1 MKNVFDIEQFNELYN
16 EGYLLALEY
25 LEPFVPKELED
36 RYEAILELNYVNA
49 SFESGLLEGSI
60 YDIYSLNREQFLRD
74 LGLVSIVTG
83 NSNEY
88 MQSKLLK
95 EEIWSILLK

>member
-1 MKNVFDIEQFNELYN
+1 MMFDIEKFNELYN
-16 EGYLLALEY
+16 EGDLLALEY
-25 LEPFVPKELED
+25 LEPFIPKELKN
-36 RYEAILELNYVNA
+36 RYDAILKLNYINA

-83 NSNEY
+83 NRNEY
-88 MQSKLLK
+88 MQSKVIK
-95 EEIWSILLK
+95 EEK

>member
-1 MKNVFDIEQFNELYN
+1 MMFDIEKFNELYN
-16 EGYLLALEY
+16 EGDLLALEY
-25 LEPFVPKELED
+25 LEPFIPKELKD
-36 RYEAILELNYVNA
+36 RYDAILRLNYTNA

-74 LGLVSIVTG
+74 LGLISIVTG

-88 MQSKLLK
+88 MQSKAIK
-95 EEIWSILLK
+95 EEK

>member
-1 MKNVFDIEQFNELYN
+1 MFDIEKFNKLYN
-16 EGYLLALEY
+16 EGDLLALEY
-25 LEPFVPKELED
+25 LEPFIPKELKN
-36 RYEAILELNYVNA
+36 RYDAILKLNYINA

-83 NSNEY
+83 NRNEY
-88 MQSKLLK
+88 MQSKAIK
-95 EEIWSILLK
+95 EEK

>member
-1 MKNVFDIEQFNELYN
+1 MIFDIEKFNELYN
-16 EGYLLALEY
+16 EGDLLALEY
-25 LEPFVPKELED
+25 LEPFIPKELKD
-36 RYEAILELNYVNA
+36 RYEAVLELNYVNA

-60 YDIYSLNREQFLRD
+60 YDIYSLNKEQFLRD

-88 MQSKLLK
+88 MQSKV
-95 EEIWSILLK
+95 ILESEGK

>member
-1 MKNVFDIEQFNELYN
+1 MIFDIEKFNELYN
-16 EGYLLALEY
+16 EGDLLALEY
-25 LEPFVPKELED
+25 LEPFIPKELKD
-36 RYEAILELNYVNA
+36 RYDAILELNYANA

-60 YDIYSLNREQFLRD
+60 YDIYSLNKEQFFRD

-88 MQSKLLK
+88 MQSKV
-95 EEIWSILLK
+95 ILESEGK

>member
-1 MKNVFDIEQFNELYN
+1 MMFDIEKFNELYN
-16 EGYLLALEY
+16 EGDLLALEY
-25 LEPFVPKELED
+25 LEPFIPKELKD
-36 RYEAILELNYVNA
+36 RYDAILKLNYTNA

-74 LGLVSIVTG
+74 LGLISIVTG

-88 MQSKLLK
+88 MQSKAIK
-95 EEIWSILLK
+95 EEK

>member
-1 MKNVFDIEQFNELYN
+1 MIFDIEKFNKLYN
-16 EGYLLALEY
+16 EGDLLALEY

-36 RYEAILELNYVNA
+36 RYDAILKLNYINA
-49 SFESGLLEGSI
+49 SFENGLLEGSI

-88 MQSKLLK
+88 MQSKA
-95 EEIWSILLK
+95 ILERAW